1 MLTFFNNT
9 AEDLGQTIQNLR
21 DVSIWA
27 FKGILL
33 LYLNLFSKGNL
44 NDGKVLVFNFQ

>member
-27 FKGILL
+27 LIDIFL
-33 LYLNLFSKGNL
+33 LYLQDYF
-44 NDGKVLVFNFQ
+44 

>member
-27 FKGILL
+27 FIDIFVTVSA
-33 LYLNLFSKGNL
+33 NLFFKWNL
-44 NDGKVLVFNFQ
+44 NNLM